1 MNGAIAA
8 GSQATARAGAEILR
22 AGGNA
27 VDAAVGACFAVAA
40 GEPTLTSLAGAG
52 ALLYRSESGQM
63 EVCDFFADAP
73 GLGVDP
79 PEEMN
84 FYGVDLDFGPTVQC
98 FYIGAAAA
106 AVPGAIPGLC
116 TALERWGS
124 MPLDRVIE
132 PACRM
137 LREGMELGKFQ
148 AGAMALLG
156 PILIQ
161 SETGK
166 KIFTPRGR
174 LMRAGETF
182 RHPALADTLERLASE
197 GWRTHYEAVIWRDML
212 DQFGPGS
219 GGLLGQRDLSEYEI
233 KFREPLALDYRGGH
247 RLVTNPPPAQGG
259 HMIATML
266 GLLETEDLGS
276 LEPSGLELN
285 HALCRAMK
293 VADEMRLAGDELS
306 DAWRARFAG
315 LAGKPLGNT
324 PTVDGGPGSTTHV
337 SVIDATG
344 CAAAVTFSYGEGNGA
359 FIGHSGIMMNNL
371 MGEDDLFP
379 DGFHT
384 WDPGTR
390 LSTMVSPSVLV
401 SPAGDV
407 TVLGSGGA
415 NRIRTAMTQ
424 VIELL
429 VDHGHS
435 LRRAVRAARVHFE
448 AGVLNAEIFDMADG
462 GAALAKLGAP
472 ELVNFPE
479 PNLFF
484 GGVHTVRLGA
494 DGTLEAAGDP
504 RRGGVGIVVRDS

>member
-8 GSQATARAGAEILR
+8 GSEATARAGAQILE

-27 VDAAVGACFAVAA
+27 VDAAVGACFGVGA
-40 GEPTLTSLAGAG
+40 GEPTLTSLGGAG
-52 ALLYRSESGQM
+52 ALLYRSPEGELSL
-63 EVCDFFADAP
+63 CDFFADAP
-73 GLGVDP
+73 GLGVAAP
-79 PEEMN
+79 AEMD
-84 FYGVDLDFGPTVQC
+84 FFGVDLDFGPAVQR
-98 FYIGAAAA
+98 FHIGAAAA

-116 TALERWGS
+116 TALERWGTL
-124 MPLDRVIE
+124 PLGEVIK

-137 LREGMELGKFQ
+137 LREGMVLGPFT

-156 PILIQ
+156 PILLQ
-161 SETGK
+161 SDIGEQV
-166 KIFTPRGR
+166 FAPRGR
-174 LMRAGETF
+174 LMKAGETF
-182 RHPALADTLERLASE
+182 RHAALADTLERLAAE
-197 GWRTHYEAVIWRDML
+197 GWRQYYDGPFREQML
-212 DQFGPGS
+212 EQFGPAA
-219 GGLLGQRDLSEYEI
+219 GGLLGRQDLEAYEI
-233 KFREPLALDYRGGH
+233 IMREPLELAYGGH
-247 RLVTNPPPAQGG
+247 RLLTNPPPAQGG
-259 HMIATML
+259 RMIATML
-266 GLLETEDLGS
+266 GLLETADVGQMAPGS
-276 LEPSGLELN
+276 VELR

-293 VADEMRLAGDELS
+293 VADEARLAGEELS
-306 DAWRARFAG
+306 TPWHERFAA
-315 LAGKPLGNT
+315 LAGEPLSHT
-324 PTVDGGPGSTTHV
+324 PPVDGGPGSTTHV
-337 SVIDATG
+337 SVIDAQG

-359 FIGHSGIMMNNL
+359 FIGDTGVMMNNL

-424 VIELL
+424 VISLL
-429 VDHGHS
+429 VDHGLS
-435 LRRAVRAARVHFE
+435 LERAVSAARVHFE
-448 AGVLNAEIFDMADG
+448 AGVLNAETFDMDDG
-462 GAALAKLGAP
+462 GAALAELGAP
-472 ELVNFPE
+472 ELINFPA

-504 RRGGVGIVVRDS
+504 RRGGVGLVV